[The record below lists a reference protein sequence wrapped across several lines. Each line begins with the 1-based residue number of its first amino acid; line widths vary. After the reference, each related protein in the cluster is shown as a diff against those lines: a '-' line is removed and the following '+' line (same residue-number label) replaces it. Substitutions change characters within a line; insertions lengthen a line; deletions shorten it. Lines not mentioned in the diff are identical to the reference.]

1 MYEAI
6 FRAMIEGIFND
17 YYLNIIITTGIFII
31 LALSLNLING
41 FCGQF
46 SLGHAGFWGVGA
58 YCSAIYSVFY
68 PLQVHYSLN
77 LIIAILIGFLSSA
90 ICGLIIGASCLRL
103 RGDYLAIATLGF
115 GEIIRIVFMNT
126 EKVGGPRGFSN
137 IPQWANVYW
146 VYGFVILTVIF
157 MINLKKSAFGRA
169 IISIREDEIAA
180 ENMGVNLFGYKL
192 FSFSVGAGIAG
203 IAGALYSHTQT
214 FIEPN
219 GFGFMV
225 SVIILVMIILGGLG
239 SVTGAIIG
247 AIILMIFPEFLK
259 YLGDIKGS
267 EYWKEIPKFRM
278 PIYAILLMVLMLF
291 RPSGIF
297 GSLEWGE
304 RKKMNKKASA

>member
-1 MYEAI
+1 MYEA
-6 FRAMIEGIFND
+6 IFND
-17 YYLNIIITTGIFII
+17 YYLNIIIITGIFII

-68 PLQVHYSLN
+68 PLETHYSIN
-77 LIIAILIGFLSSA
+77 LIVAILVGFLSSA

-126 EKVGGPRGFSN
+126 EKVGGTRGFPK

-157 MINLKKSAFGRA
+157 MLNLKRSAFGRA

-214 FIEPN
+214 FIEPS

-247 AIILMIFPEFLK
+247 TIILMIFPEFLK

-297 GSLEWGE
+297 GSYEWGE
-304 RKKMNKKASA
+304 RKKLNKKAGV

>member
-1 MYEAI
+1 MHEA
-6 FRAMIEGIFND
+6 IFND

-68 PLQVHYSLN
+68 PLEVHPSLN
-77 LIIAILIGFLSSA
+77 LIVAILVGFFASA
-90 ICGLIIGASCLRL
+90 VCGLIIGASCLRL

-157 MINLKKSAFGRA
+157 MLNLKRSAFGRA

-247 AIILMIFPEFLK
+247 TIILMVFPEFLK

-278 PIYAILLMVLMLF
+278 PIYAILLIVLMLF

-297 GSLEWGE
+297 GSYEWGE
-304 RKKMNKKASA
+304 RKKMNKKAEV

>member
-1 MYEAI
+1 MVEA
-6 FRAMIEGIFND
+6 IFND
-17 YYLNIIITTGIFII
+17 YYLNITVTTGIFII

-68 PLQVHYSLN
+68 PLETHYSLN

-137 IPQWANVYW
+137 IPQWANVFW

-157 MINLKKSAFGRA
+157 MLNLKRSAFGRA

-247 AIILMIFPEFLK
+247 TIILMIFPEFLK

-297 GSLEWGE
+297 GSYEWGE
-304 RKKMNKKASA
+304 RKKMNKKAGV